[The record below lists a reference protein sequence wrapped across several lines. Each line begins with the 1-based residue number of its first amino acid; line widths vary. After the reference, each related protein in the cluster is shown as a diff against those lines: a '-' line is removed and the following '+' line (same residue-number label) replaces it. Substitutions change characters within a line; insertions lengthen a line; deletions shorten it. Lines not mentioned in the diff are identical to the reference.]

1 MTTSTEEVHAFDR
14 KVAFSR
20 NLGLVTPTESDTLAR
35 SRVAIAGLGGVGGA
49 HLEVLARQGIG
60 GFTLAD
66 PDTFEMANIN
76 RQFGATCGT
85 FGRRKTEVSA
95 QRILDINPTT
105 QIRILEGGIRAE
117 NMSSFL
123 KDVDLVIDALD
134 AFLIEPRRLLYRAA
148 RAKGI
153 PVVAAGPLG
162 FGATLLVF
170 TPKGMDFD
178 SYYGLSDGMTWEE
191 QFARFIL
198 GTSPRAF
205 HTAYLDMNYVS
216 LKEKRGPSSSIG
228 VTLCA
233 SLVGTEVLRLL
244 LGWDG
249 VRAAPLYAHYDAR
262 RRKWYEGRLR
272 GGNGH
277 PLQRL
282 KLMVLRHRLKKL
294 TLRDGSSSPGEFSIE
309 EKGELQRTK

>member
-1 MTTSTEEVHAFDR
+1 MNTLTEGEHAFDR

-20 NLGLVTPTESDTLAR
+20 NLGLVTPAESDTLAR

-49 HLEVLARQGIG
+49 HMEVLARQGIG

-105 QIRILEGGIRAE
+105 QITVMEEGIRPD
-117 NMSSFL
+117 NLDIFL
-123 KDVDLVIDALD
+123 KDAKVVIDGLD
-134 AFLIEPRRLLYRAA
+134 AFLIDTRRSLYRSA
-148 RAKGI
+148 RDRGI

-170 TPKGMDFD
+170 TPDGMAFD
-178 SYYGLSDGMTWEE
+178 DYYGLEDGMAWDE
-191 QFARFIL
+191 QFARFLL
-198 GTSPRAF
+198 GTSPKAF
-205 HTAYLDMNYVS
+205 HLPYLDVSYVDV
-216 LKEKRGPSSSIG
+216 KKHRGPSSSIG

-233 SLVGTEVLRLL
+233 AVVGMETLRLL
-244 LGWDG
+244 LGWAG
-249 VRAAPLYAHYDAR
+249 VRPAPMYAQYDAR
-262 RRKWYEGRLR
+262 RRKWHEGHLWGAHR
-272 GGNGH
+272 H
-277 PLQRL
+277 PLQKL
-282 KLMVLRHRLKKL
+282 KLAIFRRRLQKLLRPND
-294 TLRDGSSSPGEFSIE
+294 LRPP
-309 EKGELQRTK
+309 TV